1 MFLAKSCRIIGV
13 LLKGRLMLYLFP
25 YLFYMVYAGY
35 ANAIKKPRDEKTLES
50 CQNAVLGQQC

>member
-13 LLKGRLMLYLFP
+13 LLKGRLMLYLFSH
-25 YLFYMVYAGY
+25 LFYKKYAGT

-50 CQNAVLGQQC
+50 CQIAVLGQQC